1 MQNKAL
7 SYLIPGIILTYFGLS
22 HMNNFDILF
31 DGLALLFGGFAIVL
45 SIIEFTKRK
54 NK

>member
-1 MQNKAL
+1 MQNKPL
-7 SYLIPGIILTYFGLS
+7 QYLIPGIILTYFGLS
-22 HMNNFDILF
+22 NINNFNVLY

-45 SIIEFTKRK
+45 SIIEFTKAR